1 MYYIFV
7 QYSNKKHE
15 GFMAREIP
23 SDEAM
28 QDKIITFNALDG
40 AYIINM
46 DKVDR
51 IHITY
56 RD

>member
-7 QYSNKKHE
+7 QYTNKKHE
-15 GFMAREIP
+15 GSMAREIP
-23 SDEAM
+23 PDEAM

-40 AYIINM
+40 VYIINM

>member
-7 QYSNKKHE
+7 QYTNKKHE

-23 SDEAM
+23 QAM
-28 QDKIITFNALDG
+28 QDKIITFNALNG
-40 AYIINM
+40 VYIINM

-51 IHITY
+51 IHITC
-56 RD
+56 R

>member
-7 QYSNKKHE
+7 QYTNKKHE

-23 SDEAM
+23 PDEAM

-40 AYIINM
+40 VYIINM

>member
-1 MYYIFV
+1 MYYIFI

-15 GFMAREIP
+15 GFMAMEIP

-28 QDKIITFNALDG
+28 QNKIITFNALNG
-40 AYIINM
+40 VYIINM

-51 IHITY
+51 INITY

>member
-15 GFMAREIP
+15 AFMAREIP

-28 QDKIITFNALDG
+28 QDKIITFNALNG
-40 AYIINM
+40 VYIINM

-51 IHITY
+51 INITY

>member
-1 MYYIFV
+1 MYYIFI
-7 QYSNKKHE
+7 QYTNKKHE
-15 GFMAREIP
+15 AFIAREIP
-23 SDEAM
+23 PDEAM

>member
-1 MYYIFV
+1 MYYIFI
-7 QYSNKKHE
+7 QYTNKKHE
-15 GFMAREIP
+15 AFITREIP

-40 AYIINM
+40 VYIINM

>member
-28 QDKIITFNALDG
+28 QNKIITFNALNG
-40 AYIINM
+40 VYIINM

-51 IHITY
+51 INITY